1 MARAVTPPQSPP
13 PFGLG
18 CEQGSLSELESTTDD
33 LILSIT
39 WPKFCARSFSFDE
52 GRFESVGRHWPKGT
66 CYAAMELKLNLDD
79 YNYELICPKL
89 RLADRCFGL
98 THFPALASTTS
109 AVMYLWVP
117 CSFVRVV
124 KLFLV
129 PSTTYVC
136 PKSIHEP
143 VDGLP
148 CFFLHSNAAAPPHH
162 TRVSAYLPP

>member
-18 CEQGSLSELESTTDD
+18 REQGSLSGLESTTDD

-109 AVMYLWVP
+109 AAM
-117 CSFVRVV
+117 
-124 KLFLV
+124 
-129 PSTTYVC
+129 
-136 PKSIHEP
+136 
-143 VDGLP
+143 
-148 CFFLHSNAAAPPHH
+148 
-162 TRVSAYLPP
+162 